1 MDDKLSDDLKSAGQA
16 INSKVNE
23 GADRARA
30 AGHDAA
36 AETRDNPIDR
46 AEDKLKA
53 GVDRAKA
60 EVHEG
65 QADRQANDAKR

>member
-1 MDDKLSDDLKSAGQA
+1 MDDKLSDDAKSAA
-16 INSKVNE
+16 HAVKSKVNE

-46 AEDKLKA
+46 VSDKAQA

-60 EVHEG
+60 GVNEAK
-65 QADRQANDAKR
+65 ADLHAEDAKR